1 MTSGDLTTRDAIVL
15 KHRGA
20 DGTDAPQSAR
30 RAAAPLHASPR
41 RRAALPS
48 IDRISDAAELKIPSR
63 MQATIHSLAV
73 AESRALAP

>member
-1 MTSGDLTTRDAIVL
+1 LTTRDAIVL

-20 DGTDAPQSAR
+20 DGTEAPQSAR

-48 IDRISDAAELKIPSR
+48 IDRISDAELKIPFR
-63 MQATIHSLAV
+63 MQSTIESLAV
-73 AESRALAP
+73 VETRALAP